1 MTIQEQQTVD
11 PSRSPVEYDDE
22 IDLRIYLD
30 ILIRWWREIVLITVL
45 SALAAGGALF
55 ALSQV
60 QQSQYAA
67 TATAVIARVSS
78 DVNFDERFLTTSEE
92 GAASSAV
99 ASRRA
104 ALLGLVRSG
113 AIAQSVID
121 ELGSD
126 WDEEERVPA
135 TLLESVEA
143 ELAPGPDARS
153 PSDLIQIT
161 VTADD
166 PDKAA
171 AIANAWSGH
180 YVDVVNAI
188 YGQVPEAV
196 IASVQSEQ
204 AGVEQRYLDVQEAL
218 EDFIGDSQIES
229 LNRQLE
235 TDRALLASLKLGQIS
250 AASAVIDRDLNARL
264 DLFNR
269 LVDAEVNPSLALLE
283 QQTSPECT
291 ERLPI
296 CSPSAARSSR
306 RWGRL
311 EHCKPRLP
319 QGGMPPRQPMPW
331 PCSCSRPRSSPPH
344 RRHRRWLCPISL
356 QLNIAATAP
365 VTVAEQ
371 QADIDAL
378 ITALEGYLTQL
389 NRQIDRLGEDILA
402 NDSVQF
408 VNELTERGFTLSS
421 SLPSDSAAE
430 TGAATDTSAV
440 EIGTEVVAQA
450 ESSLSQA
457 IATSYESLFG
467 LGALTNQART
477 AGVIPAGSIAAGDDL
492 AHTMTQLEQDIQRL
506 SAQLE
511 REQAIQRQLTQQ
523 RDLAWTA
530 YDTLN
535 NKVVELNLA
544 RSAAN
549 SEVRLGAPAI
559 PPVKPVPGT
568 SPIMATAL
576 GGAVGFMFAIFLAFF
591 ASYMG
596 KQPFLRRSTKDG

>member
-1 MTIQEQQTVD
+1 MTVQTPENPD
-11 PSRSPVEYDDE
+11 RDHWTADDE
-22 IDLRIYLD
+22 IDLRQYID
-30 ILIRWWREIVLITVL
+30 VLIDWWREILLISVL
-45 SALAAGGALF
+45 SALVAGGAIFVLG
-55 ALSQV
+55 QV
-60 QQSQYAA
+60 QQSQYKA
-67 TATAVIARVSS
+67 TATVVIARVSS
-78 DVNFDERFLTTSEE
+78 DVNFDSRFLTTSEE

-104 ALLGLVRSG
+104 ALLGLVKSG

-121 ELGSD
+121 DLGAQ
-126 WDEEERVPA
+126 WAEEEQVPA

-171 AIANAWSGH
+171 AIANAWTGH

-204 AGVEQRYLDVQEAL
+204 AGVEQRYLDVQKSL
-218 EDFIGDSQIES
+218 EDFIGGSQIQS
-229 LNRQLE
+229 INRQLE

-264 DLFNR
+264 ALFNR
-269 LVDAEVNPSLALLE
+269 LVDAEVKPSLALLE
-283 QQTSPECT
+283 QQTTQNVAVIADLLAIRSQIEQALGKT
-291 ERLPI
+291 RTLQAQVA
-296 CSPSAARSSR
+296 SGGDAAAATNA
-306 RWGRL
+306 L
-311 EHCKPRLP
+311 A
-319 QGGMPPRQPMPW
+319 
-331 PCSCSRPRSSPPH
+331 
-344 RRHRRWLCPISL
+344 L
-356 QLNIAATAP
+356 QLLKAQVFAATSSELAVDLPTGLFLNIDASAP
-365 VTVAEQ
+365 PTAAEQ
-371 QADIDAL
+371 QTDIESL
-378 ITALEGYLTQL
+378 IVALEEYLTQL
-389 NRQIDRLGEDILA
+389 DSQIDLFGESILA
-402 NDSVQF
+402 NDSVRF
-408 VNELTERGFTLSS
+408 VDELTARGFTLSS
-421 SLPSDSAAE
+421 LLPVDSAAE
-430 TGAATDTSAV
+430 NGAAADTSTV
-440 EIGTEVVAQA
+440 DIETEPFPQV

-477 AGVIPAGSIAAGDDL
+477 AGVIPEGSITVGDDL

-530 YDTLN
+530 YETLN
-535 NKVVELNLA
+535 SKVVELNLA

-559 PPVKPVPGT
+559 PPVRPVPGI

-591 ASYMG
+591 ATYMG
-596 KQPFLRRSTKDG
+596 NKPLLRRSTASG

>member
-11 PSRSPVEYDDE
+11 PSRSSVEYDDE

-104 ALLGLVRSG
+104 ALLGLVKSG

-126 WDEEERVPA
+126 RAEEERVPA

-166 PDKAA
+166 PEKAA
-171 AIANAWSGH
+171 AIANAWSGY
-180 YVDVVNAI
+180 YVDVVNGI
-188 YGQVPEAV
+188 YGQVPESV
-196 IASVQSEQ
+196 IASVKSEQ

-218 EDFIGDSQIES
+218 EDFIAASQIES
-229 LNRQLE
+229 LNRRLE
-235 TDRALLASLKLGQIS
+235 TDRALLESLKLGQIS
-250 AASAVIDRDLNARL
+250 AASAVVDRDLNARL

-283 QQTSPECT
+283 QQTVQNVQRVADLLAVRSQIQQALGQT
-291 ERLPI
+291 RTLQAQVASGGDAAAATNALALQLLKAQVFAST
-296 CSPSAARSSR
+296 SPSSAMT
-306 RWGRL
+306 
-311 EHCKPRLP
+311 LP
-319 QGGMPPRQPMPW
+319 N
-331 PCSCSRPRSSPPH
+331 
-344 RRHRRWLCPISL
+344 SL

-389 NRQIDRLGEDILA
+389 NSQIGLLGEDILA

-408 VNELTERGFTLSS
+408 VSELTERGFTLSS
-421 SLPSDSAAE
+421 SLPPDLAAENGSAA
-430 TGAATDTSAV
+430 DTSAADV
-440 EIGTEVVAQA
+440 VTEEVSQS

-457 IATSYESLFG
+457 IVTSYESLFG
-467 LGALTNQART
+467 LGMLTNQART
-477 AGVIPAGSIAAGDDL
+477 AGVIPEGSIPSADDL
-492 AHTMTQLEQDIQRL
+492 AYTMTQLEQDIQRL

-511 REQAIQRQLTQQ
+511 REEAMQRQLTQQ

-544 RSAAN
+544 RSAAD

-559 PPVKPVPGT
+559 PPVRPVPGV
-568 SPIMATAL
+568 SLIMTTAL
-576 GGAVGFMFAIFLAFF
+576 GGVVGFMFAIFYAFF
-591 ASYMG
+591 ATYMG
-596 KQPFLRRSTKDG
+596 KKPFLRRGTASA